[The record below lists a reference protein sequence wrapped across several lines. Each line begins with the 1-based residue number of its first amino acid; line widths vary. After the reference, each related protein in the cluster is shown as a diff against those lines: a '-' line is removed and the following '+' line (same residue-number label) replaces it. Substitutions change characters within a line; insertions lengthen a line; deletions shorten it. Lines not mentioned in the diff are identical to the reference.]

1 MELKKAEKV
10 ENNKFELSFTIDKE
24 SFENAIN
31 AVYRKNVKNMNIPGF
46 RRGKAPRNM
55 IEKLYGK
62 GVFYE
67 DAINELLPDAYA
79 DAIKAAGIDPVSR
92 PEFDIESVEDG
103 VTVKATVYVKPEVAI
118 KDYLGIKANKYVAP
132 VSDEEVD
139 AEITRVRERNAREIE
154 ITDRAAQNGDKV
166 IIDFDGYVD
175 GVAFDGGKSEKYN
188 LKLGSGQF
196 IPGFEDQIVG
206 HNIGD
211 RFDVNVEFPAEYHAA
226 DLAGKPA
233 VFKVVLHEIKFD
245 ELPALDDEFAK
256 DVSEFDTLD
265 EYKADIKAK
274 IVERNEKQAE
284 NAFEEQIIA
293 ALIERL
299 EADIPE
305 AMFENETENFVRD
318 YDSRLRMQGLDLN
331 TYFKYTGLD
340 LATLREQF
348 RPQAERQVKTRLA
361 LEKIVELEKLTASE
375 EEIEKEYENLVM
387 AYGMEI
393 EKIKATVDSEAI
405 AADLCVKK
413 AVDLVKEKAVVTNN
427 APEAEKPKKAPA
439 KKTTTKKADGE
450 TAAKKTTTKKTTAKK
465 AEAEGEEAPKKTTAK
480 KTTTTKKTTAKK
492 AEDKVEE

>member
-10 ENNKFELSFTIDKE
+10 ESNKFELSFTIDKE
-24 SFENAIN
+24 SFEKAIN

-103 VTVKATVYVKPEVAI
+103 VTVKATVYVKPEVEI

-211 RFDVNVEFPAEYHAA
+211 SFDVNVEFPTEYHAEN
-226 DLAGKPA
+226 LAGKPA

-245 ELPALDDEFAK
+245 ELPELDDEFAK

-265 EYKADIKAK
+265 AYKADVKAK
-274 IVERNEKQAE
+274 IGERNEKQAE
-284 NAFEEQIIA
+284 NAFEEQLIN

-318 YDSRLRMQGLDLN
+318 YDSRLRMQGLDLA

-340 LATLREQF
+340 LDTLRGQL

-361 LEKIVELEKLTASE
+361 LEKIVELENITASD

-393 EKIKATVDSEAI
+393 EKIKATIDSAAI

-413 AVDLVKEKAVVTNN
+413 AVDLVKEKAEVSTD
-427 APEAEKPKKAPA
+427 APEAEKTEEKPKKKTTTKKSTTAKSSTTKSTT
-439 KKTTTKKADGE
+439 KKTTTKKAKAE
-450 TAAKKTTTKKTTAKK
+450 EATEEA
-465 AEAEGEEAPKKTTAK
+465 AEAEA
-480 KTTTTKKTTAKK
+480 
-492 AEDKVEE
+492 KVEE

>member
-1 MELKKAEKV
+1 MELKKTEKI
-10 ENNKFELSFTIDKE
+10 ENNKYELTFSIDKE
-24 SFENAIN
+24 AFEAAVN
-31 AVYRKNVKNMNIPGF
+31 AVYRKNVKNINVPGF
-46 RRGKAPRNM
+46 RRGKAPKNI

-67 DAINELLPDAYA
+67 DAINDLLPDAYSA
-79 DAIKAAGIDPVSR
+79 AIKEAGIDPVSR
-92 PEFDIESVEDG
+92 PEFDVESIEDG
-103 VTVKATVYVKPEVAI
+103 VTVKATVYVKPEVEI
-118 KDYLGIKANKYVAP
+118 KDYIGITANKYVVP
-132 VSDEEVD
+132 VSDEDVEAD
-139 AEITRVRERNAREIE
+139 LGRVRERNAREIE
-154 ITDRAAQNGDKV
+154 ITDRAAQIGDKV
-166 IIDFDGYVD
+166 VIDFDGYVD

-211 RFDVNVEFPAEYHAA
+211 SFDVNVEFPAEYHAEE
-226 DLAGKPA
+226 LKGKPA
-233 VFKVVLHEIKFD
+233 VFKVVLHSIKFD
-245 ELPALDDEFAK
+245 ELPELDDEFAK

-274 IVERNEKQAE
+274 ITERNEKQAE

-318 YDSRLRMQGLDLN
+318 YDSRLRMQGLDLS

-340 LATLREQF
+340 LDTLRGQF

-361 LEKIVELEKLTASE
+361 LEKIVELEKITATD

-427 APEAEKPKKAPA
+427 APEEDKPKKTAA
-439 KKTTTKKADGE
+439 KKTTTKKTTTKKADGE
-450 TAAKKTTTKKTTAKK
+450 TAAKKTTTKKTAAKK
-465 AEAEGEEAPKKTTAK
+465 ADEP
-480 KTTTTKKTTAKK
+480 
-492 AEDKVEE
+492 VEE

>member
-24 SFENAIN
+24 SFEKAIN
-31 AVYRKNVKNMNIPGF
+31 TVYRKNVKNMNVPGF
-46 RRGKAPRNM
+46 RRGKAPRNI

-79 DAIKAAGIDPVSR
+79 EAIKEAGIDPVSR
-92 PEFDIESVEDG
+92 PEFDIESIEDG
-103 VTVKATVYVKPEVAI
+103 VTVKATVYVKPEVEV
-118 KDYLGIKANKYVAP
+118 KDYIGIKANKYVAP

-139 AEITRVRERNAREIE
+139 AEINRVRERNAREIE

-211 RFDVNVEFPAEYHAA
+211 SFDVNVEFPKEYHAEN
-226 DLAGKPA
+226 LAGKPA

-245 ELPALDDEFAK
+245 ELPELDDEFAK

-265 EYKADIKAK
+265 AYKADIKAK
-274 IVERNEKQAE
+274 IGERNEKQAE
-284 NAFEEQIIA
+284 NVFEEQIID

-318 YDSRLRMQGLDLN
+318 YDSRLRMQGLDLA

-340 LATLREQF
+340 LNALREQL

-361 LEKIVELEKLTASE
+361 LEKIVELEKLTASD

-393 EKIKATVDSEAI
+393 DKIKATIDSAAI

-413 AVDLVKEKAVVTNN
+413 AVDLVKEKAEVTNN
-427 APEAEKPKKAPA
+427 APEAEKTEEKPKKKTTTKSSTAKSTTTKKTTTKSTTA
-439 KKTTTKKADGE
+439 KSTATKKTTTKKAAPKAE
-450 TAAKKTTTKKTTAKK
+450 EK
-465 AEAEGEEAPKKTTAK
+465 AEAAVEE
-480 KTTTTKKTTAKK
+480 
-492 AEDKVEE
+492 KVEE